1 LNCDIGPS
9 VAASLSSTRT
19 GWTIGAGLEWMFAPN
34 WTVKGEYL
42 YYDLGS
48 TTFASPAL
56 VQTVTGVPVFGATGG
71 TTVDFKGSIARVGV
85 NYKFW

>member
-1 LNCDIGPS
+1 
-9 VAASLSSTRT
+9 
-19 GWTIGAGLEWMFAPN
+19 MFVPN

-56 VQTVTGVPVFGATGG
+56 VQTNTGVVATTANGG
-71 TTVDFKGSIARVGV
+71 TMVDFKGSIARVGV